1 MRALTVSITISDEF
15 YQGLQELAEK
25 DKRTLS
31 KEIEY
36 LLEYCVTNKPHLQ
49 RFPFI
54 VAEPAVIPRDNSF
67 FTSVDLGE
75 GKPV

>member
-1 MRALTVSITISDEF
+1 MNELNITISDELF
-15 YQGLQELAEK
+15 LKLQELAEK
-25 DKRTLS
+25 DKRTLN

-36 LLEYCVTNKPHLQ
+36 LLEYCVKNEPHLQ

-54 VAEPAVIPRDNSF
+54 VANSAVIPRDNSF
-67 FTSVDLGE
+67 SIPVDLGE

>member
-1 MRALTVSITISDEF
+1 MSELNITISDEL
-15 YQGLQELAEK
+15 YQKLQELAEK

-36 LLEYCVTNKPHLQ
+36 LLEYCVKNEPHLQ

-54 VAEPAVIPRDNSF
+54 SCEPAVIPRDDPF
-67 FTSVDLGE
+67 FIPVDLGE